1 MAFCLA
7 EVQCQGVGEGL
18 GWWAGGLCTSALAS
32 HMGGPI
38 SQHHTKER
46 GGGEGGERR
55 EERKEE
61 RKGKERNAIRS
72 LPPYSSLECPHSFLG
87 VDISSTM
94 APLPA
99 PSALLR

>member
-1 MAFCLA
+1 
-7 EVQCQGVGEGL
+7 
-18 GWWAGGLCTSALAS
+18 
-32 HMGGPI
+32 MGGPI

-46 GGGEGGERR
+46 GGEGGERR